1 MSPLVVLIVAVL
13 ATTYAGPIVRL
24 AAAPAVAIA
33 FWRLVLVLPVTFGV
47 ATRERQ
53 PTRAVREAFPLMLLS
68 GLLLATHFW
77 TWIASLKFTSVASSV
92 LLVSL
97 KPVFAWAVAALWLG
111 EHPGRTE
118 RRGIALAVAGATLI
132 GLGDARLSLG
142 AAGGDALALAGAL
155 TGAGYYVIGRRV
167 RRTVGV
173 WNYASVV
180 YAVAAVSLGFVAA
193 LRDAP
198 LTEFGRRD
206 WAVFAALAAGPM
218 LVGHTGMNYAL
229 KRYRATTVHVAVVD
243 AAGKLVAKVGDPD
256 LVTYWR
262 SAAKPFQ
269 ALPLAAD
276 GVLERFA
283 ITTEQ
288 LALCCASHSS
298 EPQHVAI
305 VRDLL
310 RKIECSERDLLCGPH
325 PPLSET
331 VARDYAS
338 RGVRLTAIY
347 SNCSGKHAGMLALA
361 RHHGWPTDFYT
372 RVEHPVQRRCL
383 EEVSRWTD
391 VAVPD
396 IKTAVDGCG
405 VVCYGLPLRQMALAY
420 ARLAIA
426 DF

>member
-1 MSPLVVLIVAVL
+1 MSPLLVLIVAVL

-155 TGAGYYVIGRRV
+155 TGAGYYVLGRRV

-173 WNYASVV
+173 WHYAFAV
-180 YAVAAVSLGFVAA
+180 YAAAAVALGLLAAPRGAA
-193 LRDAP
+193 LP
-198 LTEFGRRD
+198 GFGRPG
-206 WAVFAALAAGPM
+206 WAAVAGLAAGP
-218 LVGHTGMNYAL
+218 GPGG
-229 KRYRATTVHVAVVD
+229 R
-243 AAGKLVAKVGDPD
+243 P
-256 LVTYWR
+256 
-262 SAAKPFQ
+262 
-269 ALPLAAD
+269 
-276 GVLERFA
+276 GV
-283 ITTEQ
+283 
-288 LALCCASHSS
+288 
-298 EPQHVAI
+298 
-305 VRDLL
+305 
-310 RKIECSERDLLCGPH
+310 
-325 PPLSET
+325 
-331 VARDYAS
+331 
-338 RGVRLTAIY
+338 
-347 SNCSGKHAGMLALA
+347 
-361 RHHGWPTDFYT
+361 
-372 RVEHPVQRRCL
+372 
-383 EEVSRWTD
+383 
-391 VAVPD
+391 
-396 IKTAVDGCG
+396 
-405 VVCYGLPLRQMALAY
+405 
-420 ARLAIA
+420 
-426 DF
+426 

>member
-13 ATTYAGPIVRL
+13 ATTYAGPIVRF

-33 FWRLVLVLPVTFGV
+33 FWRLVLVLPVTFGL

-53 PTRAVREAFPLMLLS
+53 RTRAVREAFPLMLLS
-68 GLLLATHFW
+68 GLLLAAHFW
-77 TWIASLKFTSVASSV
+77 TWIASLRFTSVASSV
-92 LLVSL
+92 VLVSL

-198 LTEFGRRD
+198 LTGFGRRD

-229 KRYRATTVHVAVVD
+229 KHYRATTVNVAALGEPVGASVI
-243 AAGKLVAKVGDPD
+243 AWLAPAIHEVPPVTALVGAVLVLVGIG
-256 LVTYWR
+256 L
-262 SAAKPFQ
+262 
-269 ALPLAAD
+269 ALGTGTAAD
-276 GVLERFA
+276 QPRE
-283 ITTEQ
+283 
-288 LALCCASHSS
+288 
-298 EPQHVAI
+298 
-305 VRDLL
+305 D
-310 RKIECSERDLLCGPH
+310 D
-325 PPLSET
+325 
-331 VARDYAS
+331 
-338 RGVRLTAIY
+338 
-347 SNCSGKHAGMLALA
+347 
-361 RHHGWPTDFYT
+361 
-372 RVEHPVQRRCL
+372 
-383 EEVSRWTD
+383 
-391 VAVPD
+391 
-396 IKTAVDGCG
+396 
-405 VVCYGLPLRQMALAY
+405 
-420 ARLAIA
+420 
-426 DF
+426 